1 MKDLSLQ
8 WRITL
13 MTAALVCA
21 ACLSMNFLVGYTG
34 MQYMDEIGSE
44 VSAYSNVN
52 EDVPRSFNPRSEDVG
67 NELTIVVSD
76 AQKSFGAT
84 SWCITIVVTFI
95 GGVLAYFASGRA
107 LRPLR
112 AFAAQIEHVQP
123 GNLADSKIS
132 EDVLPEFKRFSESF
146 NGMINRLDAGFAAQ
160 RQFSGNAAHELR
172 TPLAL
177 MQAQMELFAVEHPDV
192 PPATNDLLTLLRE
205 QTERMSSMTSTLLEM
220 SELRAIPCNDEIE
233 LAPLIEEVLADLA
246 PLADQKGIALACREN
261 SLVNGSDPLMYRMMF
276 NLVENAIRYSRPA
289 STIDVTVNEE
299 DDRVLIRIEDEGFGI
314 PEQHRDSVF
323 QPFFRVDKSRSREY
337 GGVGLGLSLVWEI
350 ATLHGG
356 TIEVEKSSSHGTV
369 MLATLPKLG
378 VAKSPM
384 GL

>member
-13 MTAALVCA
+13 MAAALVCA
-21 ACLSMNFLVGYTG
+21 ACLSMNFLVGYSG
-34 MQYMDEIGSE
+34 MQYMDEIGSGI
-44 VSAYSNVN
+44 SAYSNVD
-52 EDVPRSFNPRSEDVG
+52 EGAPTSFDPGSKDVG

-76 AQKSFGAT
+76 AQRSFGAT
-84 SWCITIVVTFI
+84 SWCITALVTLI

-146 NGMINRLDAGFAAQ
+146 NGMIDRLDAGFAAQ
-160 RQFSGNAAHELR
+160 RQFTGNAAHELR

-177 MQAQMELFAVEHPDV
+177 MQAQVELFAVEHPNV
-192 PPATNDLLTLLRE
+192 PPATNDLLKLLRD

-246 PLADQKGIALACREN
+246 PLADQKGIALACRGN
-261 SLVNGSDPLMYRMMF
+261 NLVNGSDPLIYRMLF

-289 STIDVTVNEE
+289 STVDVTVDEE
-299 DDRVLIRIEDEGFGI
+299 GDRVLIRTKDEGFGI
-314 PEQHRDSVF
+314 PEQHRDTVF

-350 ATLHGG
+350 AALHGG
-356 TIEVEKSSSHGTV
+356 KIEVENSSGHGTT
-369 MLATLPKLG
+369 MLATLPKPG
-378 VAKSPM
+378 ATEQPIER
-384 GL
+384 

>member
-44 VSAYSNVN
+44 VSAYSNVI

-177 MQAQMELFAVEHPDV
+177 MQAKMELFAVEHPDV

>member
-21 ACLSMNFLVGYTG
+21 ACLSMNFLVGYSG
-34 MQYMDEIGSE
+34 MQYMDEIGSG

-52 EDVPRSFNPRSEDVG
+52 EDVPKSFDPESEDVG

-84 SWCITIVVTFI
+84 SWCITTMVTII

-146 NGMINRLDAGFAAQ
+146 NGMIHRLDTGFAAQ

-177 MQAQMELFAVEHPDV
+177 MQTQMELFAVEHPDV
-192 PPATNDLLTLLRE
+192 PPATNDLLTLLRD

-233 LAPLIEEVLADLA
+233 LAPLIEEVLTDLA
-246 PLADQKGIALACREN
+246 PLADQKGIALVCRGN
-261 SLVNGSDPLMYRMMF
+261 NLVNGSDPLMYRMIF

-289 STIDVTVNEE
+289 STVDVTVNEE
-299 DDRVLIRIEDEGFGI
+299 GDRVLVRIEDEGFGI

-323 QPFFRVDKSRSREY
+323 QPFFRVDKSRSRKY

-356 TIEVEKSSSHGTV
+356 TIEVENSSSHGTV

-378 VAKSPM
+378 VAK
-384 GL
+384 

>member
-1 MKDLSLQ
+1 MKRLSLQ

-21 ACLSMNFLVGYTG
+21 ACLSMNFLVGYSG
-34 MQYMDEIGSE
+34 MQYMEDIGSE
-44 VSAYSNVN
+44 VSAYSTVN
-52 EDVPRSFNPRSEDVG
+52 EDVPKSFDPGSEDVG
-67 NELTIVVSD
+67 NELMIVVSD

-84 SWCITIVVTFI
+84 SWCIAVVVTFI

-112 AFAAQIEHVQP
+112 TFAAQIEHVQP

-146 NGMINRLDAGFAAQ
+146 NDMINRLDAGFAAQ

-177 MQAQMELFAVEHPDV
+177 MQTQMELFAVEHPDV
-192 PPATNDLLTLLRE
+192 PPATNDLLTLLRD

-233 LAPLIEEVLADLA
+233 LAPLIDEVLADLA
-246 PLADQKGIALACREN
+246 PLADQKGIALSCRGN

-289 STIDVTVNEE
+289 STVDVTVDEE
-299 DDRVLIRIEDEGFGI
+299 DDRVLVRIEDEGFGI
-314 PEQHRDSVF
+314 PEQHRDTVF

-356 TIEVEKSSSHGTV
+356 AIEVESSSSNGTV

-378 VAKSPM
+378 AAK
-384 GL
+384 

>member
-13 MTAALVCA
+13 MTAVLVCA
-21 ACLSMNFLVGYTG
+21 ACLSTNFLVGYSG

-52 EDVPRSFNPRSEDVG
+52 EDITKSFDPGSEDVG

-84 SWCITIVVTFI
+84 SWCITALVTLI

-192 PPATNDLLTLLRE
+192 PPATKDLLALLRE
-205 QTERMSSMTSTLLEM
+205 QTEKMSSMTSTLLEM

-246 PLADQKGIALACREN
+246 PLADQKNIAFACRGN
-261 SLVNGSDPLMYRMMF
+261 SLMNGSDPLMYRMMF

-299 DDRVLIRIEDEGFGI
+299 DDRVLIRIEDGGFGI

-350 ATLHGG
+350 TTLHGG
-356 TIEVEKSSSHGTV
+356 TIEVENSSSHGTV
-369 MLATLPKLG
+369 MLATLPKLR
-378 VAKSPM
+378 VAK
-384 GL
+384 

>member
-21 ACLSMNFLVGYTG
+21 ACLSMNFLVGYSG
-34 MQYMDEIGSE
+34 MQYMDEIGSG

-52 EDVPRSFNPRSEDVG
+52 EDVPKSFDPGSEDAG

-84 SWCITIVVTFI
+84 SWCITAVVTLI

-112 AFAAQIEHVQP
+112 AFAAQ
-123 GNLADSKIS
+123 
-132 EDVLPEFKRFSESF
+132 
-146 NGMINRLDAGFAAQ
+146 

-177 MQAQMELFAVEHPDV
+177 MQTQMELFAVEHSDV
-192 PPATNDLLTLLRE
+192 PPATNDLLTLLRD
-205 QTERMSSMTSTLLEM
+205 QTERMSSMTSTLLET

-246 PLADQKGIALACREN
+246 PLADQKDIAPACRGN
-261 SLVNGSDPLMYRMMF
+261 SLMNGSDPLMYRMMF

-289 STIDVTVNEE
+289 STIDVTVDEE
-299 DDRVLIRIEDEGFGI
+299 GDRVLVRIEDEGFGI

-350 ATLHGG
+350 ATLHGC
-356 TIEVEKSSSHGTV
+356 TIEVENSSSHGTV
-369 MLATLPKLG
+369 MLATLPKLR
-378 VAKSPM
+378 VAK
-384 GL
+384 

>member
-1 MKDLSLQ
+1 MKGLSLQ

-13 MTAALVCA
+13 MAAALVCA
-21 ACLSMNFLVGYTG
+21 ACLSMNFLVGYSG
-34 MQYMDEIGSE
+34 MQYMDEIGSGI
-44 VSAYSNVN
+44 SAYSNVD
-52 EDVPRSFNPRSEDVG
+52 EGAPTSFDPGSKDVG

-76 AQKSFGAT
+76 AQRSFGAT
-84 SWCITIVVTFI
+84 SWCITALVTLI

-146 NGMINRLDAGFAAQ
+146 NGMIHRLDAGFAAQ

-177 MQAQMELFAVEHPDV
+177 MQAQVELFAVEHPDA
-192 PPATNDLLTLLRE
+192 PAATSDLLKLLRE

-246 PLADQKGIALACREN
+246 PLADQKGIALACRGN
-261 SLVNGSDPLMYRMMF
+261 SLVNGSDPLIYRMMF

-289 STIDVTVNEE
+289 SKVDVTVDEE
-299 DDRVLIRIEDEGFGI
+299 GDRVLIRTKDEGFGI
-314 PEQHRDSVF
+314 PKQHRDTVF

-350 ATLHGG
+350 AALHGG
-356 TIEVEKSSSHGTV
+356 EIEVENSSGHGTTI
-369 MLATLPKLG
+369 LATLPKPG
-378 VAKSPM
+378 ATEQPIER
-384 GL
+384 

>member
-21 ACLSMNFLVGYTG
+21 ACLSMNFLVGYSG
-34 MQYMDEIGSE
+34 MQYMDEIGSG

-52 EDVPRSFNPRSEDVG
+52 EDVPKSFDPESEDVG

-84 SWCITIVVTFI
+84 SWCITAMVTII

-112 AFAAQIEHVQP
+112 AFAAQIELVQP

-132 EDVLPEFKRFSESF
+132 EDMLPEFKRFSESF
-146 NGMINRLDAGFAAQ
+146 NGMIDRLDAGFAAQ
-160 RQFSGNAAHELR
+160 RQFTGNVAHELR

-177 MQAQMELFAVEHPDV
+177 MQAQVELFAVEHPDA
-192 PPATNDLLTLLRE
+192 PASTSDLLKLLRE

-246 PLADQKGIALACREN
+246 PLADQKGIALACRGN
-261 SLVNGSDPLMYRMMF
+261 SLVNGSDPLIYRMMF

-289 STIDVTVNEE
+289 STVDVTVDEE
-299 DDRVLIRIEDEGFGI
+299 GDRVLIRTKDEGFGI
-314 PEQHRDSVF
+314 PEQHRDTVF

-350 ATLHGG
+350 AALHGG
-356 TIEVEKSSSHGTV
+356 AIEVENSSGHGTT
-369 MLATLPKLG
+369 MLATLPKPG
-378 VAKSPM
+378 ATEQPIER
-384 GL
+384 

>member
-21 ACLSMNFLVGYTG
+21 ACLSMNFLVGYSG

-44 VSAYSNVN
+44 VSAYGNVN
-52 EDVPRSFNPRSEDVG
+52 EDIPKSFDPRSEDVG

-76 AQKSFGAT
+76 AQKSFGVT
-84 SWCITIVVTFI
+84 SWCITALVTLI

-246 PLADQKGIALACREN
+246 PLADQKGIALACRGN
-261 SLVNGSDPLMYRMMF
+261 NLVNGSDPLMYRMMF

-356 TIEVEKSSSHGTV
+356 TIEVENSSSHGTV
-369 MLATLPKLG
+369 MLATLPKLS
-378 VAKSPM
+378 VAK
-384 GL
+384 

>member
-1 MKDLSLQ
+1 MAYHVDDSRPRLRGLPIDELPC
-8 WRITL
+8 RL
-13 MTAALVCA
+13 P
-21 ACLSMNFLVGYTG
+21 G
-34 MQYMDEIGSE
+34 MQYMDEIGSG

-52 EDVPRSFNPRSEDVG
+52 EDVPKSFDPESEDVG

-84 SWCITIVVTFI
+84 SWCITAMVTII

-177 MQAQMELFAVEHPDV
+177 MQTQMELFAVEHPDV
-192 PPATNDLLTLLRE
+192 PPATNDLLTLLRD

-220 SELRAIPCNDEIE
+220 SELRAVPLQRRNRTRAPDRGGASRPRTARRPKGHRPRLPREQPGERQRPIDVSNDVQ
-233 LAPLIEEVLADLA
+233 P
-246 PLADQKGIALACREN
+246 CRERD
-261 SLVNGSDPLMYRMMF
+261 SLQP
-276 NLVENAIRYSRPA
+276 SRL
-289 STIDVTVNEE
+289 
-299 DDRVLIRIEDEGFGI
+299 DDR
-314 PEQHRDSVF
+314 RDR
-323 QPFFRVDKSRSREY
+323 Q
-337 GGVGLGLSLVWEI
+337 
-350 ATLHGG
+350 
-356 TIEVEKSSSHGTV
+356 
-369 MLATLPKLG
+369 
-378 VAKSPM
+378 
-384 GL
+384 

>member
-21 ACLSMNFLVGYTG
+21 ACLSTNFLVGYSG

-52 EDVPRSFNPRSEDVG
+52 EDIPKSFDPGSEDVG

-84 SWCITIVVTFI
+84 SWCITALVTLI

-146 NGMINRLDAGFAAQ
+146 NGMIHRLDAGFAAQ

-177 MQAQMELFAVEHPDV
+177 MQTQMELFAVEHPDV
-192 PPATNDLLTLLRE
+192 PPATNDLLTLLRD

-246 PLADQKGIALACREN
+246 PLADQKSIALACRGN
-261 SLVNGSDPLMYRMMF
+261 SLMNGSDPLMYRMMF

-289 STIDVTVNEE
+289 STVDVTVDEE
-299 DDRVLIRIEDEGFGI
+299 GDQVLVRIEDEGFGI
-314 PEQHRDSVF
+314 PEQHRDSAF

-356 TIEVEKSSSHGTV
+356 TIEVENSSSHGTV
-369 MLATLPKLG
+369 MLATLPKLHG
-378 VAKSPM
+378 AK
-384 GL
+384 

>member
-34 MQYMDEIGSE
+34 MQYMDEIGSG

>member
-13 MTAALVCA
+13 MAAALVCA
-21 ACLSMNFLVGYTG
+21 ACLSMNFLVGYSG
-34 MQYMDEIGSE
+34 MQYMDEIGSGI
-44 VSAYSNVN
+44 SAYSSVD
-52 EDVPRSFNPRSEDVG
+52 EGAPTSFDPGSKDVG

-76 AQKSFGAT
+76 AQRSFGAT
-84 SWCITIVVTFI
+84 SWCITALVTLI

-123 GNLADSKIS
+123 GNLADSI
-132 EDVLPEFKRFSESF
+132 
-146 NGMINRLDAGFAAQ
+146 NGMIDRLDAGFAAQ
-160 RQFSGNAAHELR
+160 RQFTGNVAHELR

-177 MQAQMELFAVEHPDV
+177 MQAQVELFAVEHPDA
-192 PPATNDLLTLLRE
+192 PASTSDLLKLLRE

-246 PLADQKGIALACREN
+246 PLADQKGIALACRGN
-261 SLVNGSDPLMYRMMF
+261 SLVNGSDPLIYRMMF

-289 STIDVTVNEE
+289 STVDVTVDEE
-299 DDRVLIRIEDEGFGI
+299 GDRVLIRTKDEGFGI
-314 PEQHRDSVF
+314 PEQHRDTVF

-350 ATLHGG
+350 AALHGG
-356 TIEVEKSSSHGTV
+356 AIEVENSSDHGTT
-369 MLATLPKLG
+369 MLATLPKPG
-378 VAKSPM
+378 ATEQPIER
-384 GL
+384 

>member
-1 MKDLSLQ
+1 MKGLSLQ

-21 ACLSMNFLVGYTG
+21 ACLSMNFLVGYSG

-44 VSAYSNVN
+44 VSAYSSVD
-52 EDVPRSFNPRSEDVG
+52 EGAPTSFDPGSEDVG

-84 SWCITIVVTFI
+84 SWCITAVVTLI

-112 AFAAQIEHVQP
+112 AFAAQIELVQP

-132 EDVLPEFKRFSESF
+132 EDMLPEFKRFSESF
-146 NGMINRLDAGFAAQ
+146 NGMIDRLDAGFAAQ
-160 RQFSGNAAHELR
+160 RQFTGNVAHELR

-177 MQAQMELFAVEHPDV
+177 MQAQVELFAVEHPDA
-192 PPATNDLLTLLRE
+192 PASTSDLLKLLRE

-246 PLADQKGIALACREN
+246 PLADQKGIALACRGN
-261 SLVNGSDPLMYRMMF
+261 SLVNGSDPLIYRMMF

-289 STIDVTVNEE
+289 STVDVTVDEE
-299 DDRVLIRIEDEGFGI
+299 GDRVLIRTKDEGFGI
-314 PEQHRDSVF
+314 PEQHRDTVF

-350 ATLHGG
+350 AALHGG
-356 TIEVEKSSSHGTV
+356 AIEVENSSGHGTT
-369 MLATLPKLG
+369 MLATLPKPG
-378 VAKSPM
+378 ATEQPIER
-384 GL
+384 